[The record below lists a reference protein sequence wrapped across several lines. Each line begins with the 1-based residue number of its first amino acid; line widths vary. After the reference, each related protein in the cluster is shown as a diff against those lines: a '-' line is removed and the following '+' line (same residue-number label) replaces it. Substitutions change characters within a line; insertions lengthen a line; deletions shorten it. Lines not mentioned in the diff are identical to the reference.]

1 MAKLRAVPAADPQIS
16 LQSSL
21 SPQRVPT
28 EMKPTASGHAKLI
41 IIFRNLTPT
50 LSDGLCEGLGP
61 FSGKLLH
68 WIDCIFFYYP
78 QFHFCTFYW
87 NKNFVKQF
95 YALKNF
101 VLAAIDKLLRIHYI
115 KIDTNIIYKYIL
127 FYFND
132 DLKQKTNSKYCRK
145 LLIWCFSMKCSVNEN

>member
-1 MAKLRAVPAADPQIS
+1 MKALGRF
-16 LQSSL
+16 LGNYF
-21 SPQRVPT
+21 T
-28 EMKPTASGHAKLI
+28 ESIAYFFI
-41 IIFRNLTPT
+41 ILNFIFVLFI
-50 LSDGLCEGLGP
+50 G
-61 FSGKLLH
+61 
-68 WIDCIFFYYP
+68 I
-78 QFHFCTFYW
+78 
-87 NKNFVKQF
+87 VKQF

-145 LLIWCFSMKCSVNEN
+145 LLI